1 MDTNT
6 GEGNPKNLNWR
17 QSKFVAEFVEHGNA
31 TKAAQAAGYSH
42 PKQQGSRLLTH
53 VDVQAAIEAHKRQL
67 MVRAVDSSEWVVE
80 RLRIEAMDPENSDAA
95 RVRSLELM
103 GKHYGIFA
111 PEKQQIETV
120 SSGFFADLKPEED
133 LPENV
138 LPFKS
143 DTCGD

>member
-1 MDTNT
+1 
-6 GEGNPKNLNWR
+6 
-17 QSKFVAEFVEHGNA
+17 
-31 TKAAQAAGYSH
+31 
-42 PKQQGSRLLTH
+42 
-53 VDVQAAIEAHKRQL
+53 VDG
-67 MVRAVDSSEWVVE
+67 SEWVVE

-111 PEKQQIETV
+111 PEKTQIETV
-120 SSGFFADLKPEED
+120 SSGFFADLKPEDD

-143 DTCGD
+143 ESCGD